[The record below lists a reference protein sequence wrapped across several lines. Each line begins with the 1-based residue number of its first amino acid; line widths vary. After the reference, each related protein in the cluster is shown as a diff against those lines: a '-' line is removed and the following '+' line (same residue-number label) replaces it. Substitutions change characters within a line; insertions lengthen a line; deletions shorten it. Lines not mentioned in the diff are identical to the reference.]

1 MAKYRIFV
9 NGFWNGFMEKTDGMN
24 VGFLETLF
32 KTSGILSDFVFS
44 NLRDAN
50 VLLESHFHG
59 SYIHTKDWELAIF
72 FSGEN
77 IQAHGY
83 ETRDYSVYDLV
94 LAGHKDP
101 NVSNLVE
108 LPLAIYYIYSNPDIL
123 DRLNRNRVT
132 ENQKDPDRKFA
143 CFIVSNGK
151 SEVRNTMF
159 SELSKYR
166 FVDSWGHHANNM
178 GLYIQAPYWSQGFID
193 LMRNYKFCICFEN
206 SENESYVTE
215 KIVNAYLA
223 GCIPIYWGAKNVT
236 DIFSADTM
244 IRLEHPSVENFIE
257 VVEKVAEIDQI
268 PVKYASYFRNPPII
282 ADFSEKWSIPRIA
295 ERIDAVIRAKNKL
308 QNRRVPRI
316 TMKLDF
322 YTIAH

>member
-9 NGFWNGFMEKTDGMN
+9 NGFWDGFMEKTDGMH

-44 NLRDAN
+44 DLRDAN

-59 SYIHTKDWELAIF
+59 SYINAKDWELAIF

-94 LAGHKDP
+94 LSGHKDS
-101 NVSNLVE
+101 NLLNLVE
-108 LPLAIYYIYSNPDIL
+108 LPLAIYYIYNTPGVL
-123 DRLNRNRVT
+123 DKLNCMSI
-132 ENQKDPDRKFA
+132 ENLRDNNDRKFA

-166 FVDSWGHHANNM
+166 FVDSCGHYANNM
-178 GLYIQAPYWSQGFID
+178 GFHIQAPYWSEQFID
-193 LMRNYKFCICFEN
+193 HMRNYKFCICFEN
-206 SENESYVTE
+206 SENDFYVTE

-236 DIFSADTM
+236 EFFSADTM
-244 IRLEHPSVENFIE
+244 IQLDDVTNENFTKI
-257 VVEKVAEIDQI
+257 VNKVSEIDQN
-268 PVKYASYFRNPPII
+268 PVKYASYFRNPPFV
-282 ADFSEKWSIPRIA
+282 ADFSEKWSISRIA
-295 ERIDAVIRAKNKL
+295 ERIDAVIRGK
-308 QNRRVPRI
+308 NRRSMNNGDSMYNM
-316 TMKLDF
+316 MKR
-322 YTIAH
+322 